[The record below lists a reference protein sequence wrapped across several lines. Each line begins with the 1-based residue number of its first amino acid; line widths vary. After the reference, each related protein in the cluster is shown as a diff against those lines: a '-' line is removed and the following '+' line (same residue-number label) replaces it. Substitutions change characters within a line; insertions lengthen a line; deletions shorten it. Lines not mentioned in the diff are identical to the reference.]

1 MRMLRLLLLAS
12 ATSLASFAPAQAE
25 APKVIASIKPVHSL
39 VSSVMAGVGE
49 PTLLVAGSASPHTYA
64 MKPSDAAALQDA
76 DIVFWVGDALETF
89 LVKPI
94 GTMAGDATSVELI
107 DTPGLETLPFRE
119 GGPFEEH
126 EDEEDG
132 HDEAGH
138 EGNGHGETGHEQDAQ
153 ADGDH
158 KDGEHASEAHDH
170 ADHEAEHSADAH
182 GHDHGELDM
191 HVWLDPLN
199 ARAMT
204 AHIASVLADADPENA
219 ARYRDNAKELD
230 ARLAGLI
237 ADIDGQLA
245 DVRGTP
251 FIVFHDA
258 YQYFEQR
265 FDVQAA
271 GSITVSPDRL
281 PGAQRIA
288 EIQAKV
294 RDSRAAC
301 VFAEPQFEP
310 QLVDVAIEG
319 SGARSGVLDPEG
331 ADIPEGP
338 ELYFTLIGNLAGS
351 LRSCLAGE

>member
-12 ATSLASFAPAQAE
+12 ATSLASLAPAQAE
-25 APKVIASIKPVHSL
+25 APKVVASIKPVHSL
-39 VSSVMAGVGE
+39 VSAVMAGVGE
-49 PTLLVAGSASPHTYA
+49 PALLVAGSASPHTYA

-126 EDEEDG
+126 EDEED
-132 HDEAGH
+132 DKAGH
-138 EGNGHGETGHEQDAQ
+138 EGHAHGETGHEQDAR
-153 ADGDH
+153 AGGDH
-158 KDGEHASEAHDH
+158 KGEEQTGEARDH
-170 ADHEAEHSADAH
+170 ADREADHRADAH
-182 GHDHGELDM
+182 GHDHGEMDM

-199 ARAMT
+199 ARAMA

-219 ARYRDNAKELD
+219 ATYQDNAKELD

-237 ADIDGQLA
+237 AEIDGQLA

-319 SGARSGVLDPEG
+319 SAARSGVLDPEG
-331 ADIPEGP
+331 AGIPEGP
-338 ELYFTLIGNLAGS
+338 DLYFTLIGNLASS

>member
-1 MRMLRLLLLAS
+1 MRMLPLLLLAS
-12 ATSLASFAPAQAE
+12 ATSLASFAQAQAE

-39 VSSVMAGVGE
+39 VSAVMAGIGE
-49 PTLLVAGSASPHTYA
+49 PALLVAGSASPHTYA
-64 MKPSDAAALQDA
+64 MKPSDAAALQEA

-126 EDEEDG
+126 EDKGD
-132 HDEAGH
+132 DKAGH
-138 EGNGHGETGHEQDAQ
+138 EGHEHGETSHQEHAH
-153 ADGDH
+153 AAAADH
-158 KDGEHASEAHDH
+158 KGEEHAKEAHDH
-170 ADHEAEHSADAH
+170 AEHSADAH

-219 ARYRDNAKELD
+219 ATYRENADKLD

-237 ADIDGQLA
+237 AEIDGQLA

-258 YQYFEQR
+258 YQYFEHR
-265 FDVQAA
+265 FDVKAA

-319 SGARSGVLDPEG
+319 SAARSGVLDPEG
-331 ADIPEGP
+331 AGIPEGP
-338 ELYFTLIGNLAGS
+338 DLYFALIGNLAGS
-351 LRSCLAGE
+351 LRSCLKGE

>member
-49 PTLLVAGSASPHTYA
+49 PALLVAGSASPHTYA

-94 GTMAGDATSVELI
+94 ETMAGDATSVELV

-126 EDEEDG
+126 KDEEDG
-132 HDEAGH
+132 HDKAGH
-138 EGNGHGETGHEQDAQ
+138 EGREHGETGHEDHAQ

-158 KDGEHASEAHDH
+158 KDGEHARE
-170 ADHEAEHSADAH
+170 AH
-182 GHDHGELDM
+182 GHDHGEVDM

-204 AHIASVLADADPENA
+204 AHIASVLSDADPENA
-219 ARYRDNAKELD
+219 ARYQDNAKELD

-237 ADIDGQLA
+237 AEIDGQLA
-245 DVRGTP
+245 EVRGTP

-258 YQYFEQR
+258 YQYFEHR
-265 FDVQAA
+265 FDVKAA

-281 PGAQRIA
+281 PGALRIA

-319 SGARSGVLDPEG
+319 SAARSGVLDPEG
-331 ADIPEGP
+331 ASIPEGP
-338 ELYFTLIGNLAGS
+338 ELYFTLLGDLAGS

>member
-12 ATSLASFAPAQAE
+12 ATTLASFAPAQAE

-39 VSSVMAGVGE
+39 VSSVMAGIGE

-94 GTMAGDATSVELI
+94 ETMAGDATSVELV

-126 EDEEDG
+126 EDEDDG
-132 HDEAGH
+132 HDEAGY
-138 EGNGHGETGHEQDAQ
+138 EGHAHGETGHEEHAQ
-153 ADGDH
+153 ADGDR
-158 KDGEHASEAHDH
+158 KDGEHAGE
-170 ADHEAEHSADAH
+170 AH

-219 ARYRDNAKELD
+219 ARYQDNAKELD
-230 ARLAGLI
+230 TRLAGLI
-237 ADIDGQLA
+237 AEIDGQLA

-331 ADIPEGP
+331 AGIPEGP
-338 ELYFTLIGNLAGS
+338 DLYFTLIGNLAGS

>member
-1 MRMLRLLLLAS
+1 MRMLRLLLLAG
-12 ATSLASFAPAQAE
+12 ATSLASFAPAHAE
-25 APKVIASIKPVHSL
+25 TPKVIASIKPVHSL
-39 VSSVMAGVGE
+39 VSSVMVGIGE

-126 EDEEDG
+126 EDEED
-132 HDEAGH
+132 DKAGH
-138 EGNGHGETGHEQDAQ
+138 EGHAHGETGHEERAQ

-158 KDGEHASEAHDH
+158 EGEEHASEAHDH
-170 ADHEAEHSADAH
+170 AEHSADA
-182 GHDHGELDM
+182 HDHGELDM

-219 ARYRDNAKELD
+219 ARYQDNAKELD
-230 ARLAGLI
+230 TRLTGLI
-237 ADIDGQLA
+237 AEIDGQLA

-319 SGARSGVLDPEG
+319 SAARSGVLDPEG
-331 ADIPEGP
+331 AGIPEGP

-351 LRSCLAGE
+351 LRNCLAGE

>member
-1 MRMLRLLLLAS
+1 MRMLRLLLLSS

-132 HDEAGH
+132 RDEAGH
-138 EGNGHGETGHEQDAQ
+138 EGREHGETSHEDHAQ

-158 KDGEHASEAHDH
+158 RGEEHASEAHDH
-170 ADHEAEHSADAH
+170 
-182 GHDHGELDM
+182 DHGEVDM
-191 HVWLDPLN
+191 HVWLDPTN
-199 ARAMT
+199 ARAMA

-219 ARYRDNAKELD
+219 AKYQDNAKELD

-237 ADIDGQLA
+237 VEIDGQLA

-331 ADIPEGP
+331 AGIPEGP

>member
-94 GTMAGDATSVELI
+94 GTMASDATSVELV

-126 EDEEDG
+126 EDEGD
-132 HDEAGH
+132 DKAGH
-138 EGNGHGETGHEQDAQ
+138 EGREHGETGHEDHAQ

-158 KDGEHASEAHDH
+158 KDGGHAGEVDAHAGHEGDHRADAHDH
-170 ADHEAEHSADAH
+170 
-182 GHDHGELDM
+182 GHGELDM

-219 ARYRDNAKELD
+219 ATYQENAKELD

-237 ADIDGQLA
+237 AEIDGQLA
-245 DVRGTP
+245 EVRGTP

-258 YQYFEQR
+258 YQYFEHR
-265 FDVQAA
+265 FDVKAA

-319 SGARSGVLDPEG
+319 SAARSGVLDPEG

-338 ELYFTLIGNLAGS
+338 ELYFTLIGNLVGS